1 MKAGSITV
9 RAPAKINLYLAV
21 GARRDDGYHD
31 VTTVLQSLELHDT
44 VRIAPAAALSLTC
57 DAQLG
62 IPAEENLAYR
72 AAVAFEAAFG
82 IPASVAIALE
92 KRIPPGA
99 GLGGG
104 SADAAAVLAG
114 LAHLGGVPADS
125 AELAT
130 VARALGADVPYFFT
144 GGAALFEGRGDRFV
158 RRLPFVPM
166 PVVLIQPAGRVVTVA
181 AYAAFDHEQSR
192 PTTPGVRHLADAV
205 RAADIPE
212 VARQLFNNM
221 TAPSSGL
228 VAGIADALAW
238 VHEAPGVLGAAMAG
252 SGSSV
257 FGICSDVTRAQAAA
271 DAARARGWWAH
282 ATRTTPDG
290 VVVLADKEHQ

>member
-44 VRIAPAAALSLTC
+44 VRIAPAAALSLSC
-57 DAQLG
+57 DAELG
-62 IPAEENLAYR
+62 IPAEKNLAYR
-72 AAVAFEAAFG
+72 AAVAFEAALG
-82 IPASVAIALE
+82 IPAGVHIALE
-92 KRIPPGA
+92 KGIPAGA

-114 LAHLGGVPADS
+114 LAHLGGVAVDS
-125 AELAT
+125 AELAA
-130 VARALGADVPYFFT
+130 VARTLGADVPYFLI

-166 PVVLIQPAGRVVTVA
+166 DVVVVQPPGRVVTAA
-181 AYAAFDHEQSR
+181 AYAAFDREQSR
-192 PTTPGVRHLADAV
+192 PAAPGVRHLADAV
-205 RAADIPE
+205 RFADVPE

-221 TAPSSGL
+221 TTPSSGL

-238 VHEAPGVLGAAMAG
+238 VREAPGVLGAAMAG

-257 FGICSDVTRAQAAA
+257 FGICSDIEGARAVE
-271 DAARARGWWAH
+271 DAARERGWWAQ

-290 VVVLADKEHQ
+290 VVLADKEQQ